1 MILKLLLSL
10 KGNICNYLI
19 SGKQVRALKVIKEG
33 KSKMYETLLVLLC
46 DFVAPLLLFSL
57 FSYIIRNC
65 KLLLNKN
72 IKDLDFEFNLLYFVV
87 KGVKVIQVSKNICFM
102 NPYT

>member
-33 KSKMYETLLVLLC
+33 KSKMYETLLVQLC
-46 DFVAPLLLFSL
+46 DFEAPILLFSL
-57 FSYIIRNC
+57 FSYIIGNC
-65 KLLLNKN
+65 KLLLNEN
-72 IKDLDFEFNLLYFVV
+72 IKRFRFSIYF
-87 KGVKVIQVSKNICFM
+87 ILSLRM
-102 NPYT
+102 